1 MILRVVVVG
10 PYQENT
16 YIIGSD
22 ETQEAA
28 IVDAGAEWRSIMSAV
43 EDSGLKVKY
52 LLTTHGHE
60 DHIGAVADMVDATNA
75 PFAIH
80 ENDAYMLEK
89 PPDSA
94 SIIPEFRNP
103 PEPDLYLK
111 EGDSIEI
118 GDLAFSVIETHGHTP
133 GGISYY
139 GHGLVFTGD
148 TLFRG
153 SVGRTDFEGGN
164 WEQLI
169 ESIKT
174 KLLTLPPDTVV
185 LPGHGPHSSVGAEAE
200 WNPFLK

>member
-1 MILRVVVVG
+1 
-10 PYQENT
+10 
-16 YIIGSD
+16 
-22 ETQEAA
+22 
-28 IVDAGAEWRSIMSAV
+28 MSAV

-94 SIIPEFRNP
+94 SIIPGFRNP

-111 EGDSIEI
+111 EGDTVEI
-118 GDLAFSVIETHGHTP
+118 GDLSFSVIETHGHTP
-133 GGISYY
+133 GGISYF